1 MSGVF
6 HKLVF
11 TLLKLMEKC
20 PLPIELKTYGV
31 IIPACSIKINFIV
44 SLMCYVVFMSI
55 LQRAFK

>member
-11 TLLKLMEKC
+11 TLLKWMEKC
-20 PLPIELKTYGV
+20 PLPIELKTYVV